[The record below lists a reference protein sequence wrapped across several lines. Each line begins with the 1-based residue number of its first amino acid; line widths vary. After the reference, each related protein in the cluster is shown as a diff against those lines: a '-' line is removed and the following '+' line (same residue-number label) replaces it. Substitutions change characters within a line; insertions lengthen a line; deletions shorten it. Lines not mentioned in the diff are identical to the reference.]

1 MTDAPDP
8 RPLLTTRG
16 HVYVTLAAA
25 QQYAAGLLRADG
37 QSLQIE
43 SARRE
48 LTERLLVARVQPDGE
63 AFAGDNLHARARS
76 RTWGIDI
83 DVRCTIEGPLVVVV
97 ATNVRRR

>member
-1 MTDAPDP
+1 MDAPDP
-8 RPLLTTRG
+8 RPLLTARG

-25 QQYAAGLLRADG
+25 RAYSLARGLD
-37 QSLQIE
+37 IE
-43 SARRE
+43 AARRE

-76 RTWGIDI
+76 RTWGVDI

-97 ATNVRRR
+97 AVSVRRR